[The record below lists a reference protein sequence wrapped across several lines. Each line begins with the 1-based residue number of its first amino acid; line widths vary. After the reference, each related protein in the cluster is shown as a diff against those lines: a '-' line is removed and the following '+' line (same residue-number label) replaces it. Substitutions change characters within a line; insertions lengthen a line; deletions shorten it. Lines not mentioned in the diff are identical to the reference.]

1 MTSAAPPPE
10 KPMWKTG
17 TLWGVLLL
25 FLVVGSLGL
34 AAIVYGLAGLFAGDL
49 LAPIVLVLGVLGAF
63 LAFLF
68 TAGILYRVDRY
79 RGTEQRRIELF
90 E

>member
-1 MTSAAPPPE
+1 VTSATERP
-10 KPMWKTG
+10 KWSTG
-17 TLWGVLLL
+17 VLWGVLLA
-25 FLVVGSLGL
+25 FLLVGSLGL
-34 AAIVYGLAGLFAGDL
+34 AGIVYGLMGILDGDWFA
-49 LAPIVLVLGVLGAF
+49 LVALGVGGLGAF

-79 RGTEQRRIELF
+79 RGTEQRRVEIF

>member
-1 MTSAAPPPE
+1 VTSPTERPR
-10 KPMWKTG
+10 WSTG
-17 TLWGVLLL
+17 VLWGVLLV
-25 FLVVGSLGL
+25 FLLAGSLGL
-34 AAIVYGLAGLFAGDL
+34 AGVVYGVVGLLEGDWLA
-49 LAPIVLVLGVLGAF
+49 LVALGVGGLGAF

-79 RGTEQRRIELF
+79 RGTEQRRVDLF

>member
-1 MTSAAPPPE
+1 MTDPAE
-10 KPMWKTG
+10 KPKWSTG
-17 TLWGVLLL
+17 VLWGILAI
-25 FLVVGSLGL
+25 FLVVGSVGL
-34 AAIVYGLAGLFAGDL
+34 AAIVYGFLGVWGGDPFDL
-49 LAPIVLVLGVLGAF
+49 LVLVAGGLGAF

-79 RGTEQRRIELF
+79 RGVEHRRIELF